1 MNQITK
7 FPHTFGP
14 FSPLLCFYLIMSI
27 PSEQPIV
34 SIDFLFNGELKNQI
48 KITDPAEFDANQV
61 SAEARVSNTTFGY
74 SGRHDHGDLP
84 KLKSIGVNAVLV
96 SALQEAKRECDRY
109 LTERINEEFGYDD
122 AEKGM
127 DVAADDETEENTAKK
142 LCTEK
147 SKSIV

>member
-1 MNQITK
+1 MLTA
-7 FPHTFGP
+7 
-14 FSPLLCFYLIMSI
+14 SV
-27 PSEQPIV
+27 QPIV
-34 SIDFLFNGELKNQI
+34 SIEFLLNGELKNQI

-84 KLKSIGVNAVLV
+84 KLKSAGVNAVLV
-96 SALQEAKRECDRY
+96 AALQEAKKECDKY

-122 AEKGM
+122 AEKAM
-127 DVAADDETEENTAKK
+127 DVAAEDDAEENSAKK

-147 SKSIV
+147 SKASA